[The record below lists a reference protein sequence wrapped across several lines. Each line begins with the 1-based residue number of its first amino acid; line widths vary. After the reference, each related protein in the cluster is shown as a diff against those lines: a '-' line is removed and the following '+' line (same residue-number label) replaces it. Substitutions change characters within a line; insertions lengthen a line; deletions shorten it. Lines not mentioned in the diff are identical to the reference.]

1 MQAWP
6 ANHTRPR
13 TCSSSGACA
22 GTDSMPDRGAPAR
35 MAAFT
40 LDGFCAAAAVG
51 RFLLITTVSQSWLP
65 WRFTAGRASGW
76 VGAGGSGGRQV
87 GPSGQHRR
95 PPAERALHCS
105 RHVVPGEGDR
115 TAAVARGRQ
124 WTAALLCLHVRPAN
138 ALHNNSS
145 QLHCSL
151 VMAAAAGGAERS
163 QNFLAGGGAAG
174 RVLRQWQR
182 VRTVRWQR
190 PQAESGPASSC
201 TRRAQLGK

>member
-1 MQAWP
+1 MQ
-6 ANHTRPR
+6 
-13 TCSSSGACA
+13 
-22 GTDSMPDRGAPAR
+22 
-35 MAAFT
+35 
-40 LDGFCAAAAVG
+40 AAAAAG
-51 RFLLITTVSQSWLP
+51 RWDPAGS
-65 WRFTAGRASGW
+65 TAGLLLS
-76 VGAGGSGGRQV
+76 V
-87 GPSGQHRR
+87 
-95 PPAERALHCS
+95 HC
-105 RHVVPGEGDR
+105 
-115 TAAVARGRQ
+115 TAADTSCPGKATGRLPVARGRQ

-201 TRRAQLGK
+201 TRRAQQGK